1 MKNILK
7 KAGDSTHS
15 LVDVCERVS
24 KIGIYLLI
32 FLVPVLFLPWTANV
46 LEFNKQAALI
56 ILTFISF
63 FAWLLKVLISGKAK
77 INLSIVYIPVAL
89 VLLVYSLST
98 IFSWWRYGSF
108 WGWPQITSE
117 SLVSIVGLVLVYVLI
132 ANIFNRKEMFY
143 LASTLTLSG
152 VLAMIFG
159 IFQLF
164 GKYLFSVGFTKAVS
178 FNTIGGVANLGIFA
192 AVLLPLSMMLLVTSK
207 KNLFR
212 VFFAIA
218 IFVEA
223 ITLLVVNVSIVWWL
237 VIVGSALVFAFAMQ
251 RRDIFDSRWLIM
263 PMFFLSLALLF
274 SLFRFSIPGMPER
287 PIEVYLKQ
295 VPSLQIVAKSLQTNP
310 VFGTGPGTFNYNF
323 ARYKETSFNAGNF
336 WNASFDWAG
345 SKFLTVL
352 STTGVLGGLVL
363 ISLIGFF
370 IYFGIIFLL
379 KKSHVENI
387 SIGEEEDLDKT
398 FLWNL
403 GIGLF
408 ISFIVLSVAYFLYNS
423 NITLDFVYFA
433 VMALFI
439 GLLYP
444 TKKEFTLKSSS
455 FTTLIFT
462 FVTTIIF
469 VFGLGII
476 ILEGQRY
483 VSAVSYLDGVKLW
496 QEGKFDQALKNL
508 SRAATI
514 SPAVDLYWR
523 EIAQAN
529 LQNIDIIANNSN
541 LSQDQKKQTM
551 QASVNQCVNAAKT
564 ATEINP
570 KNPINWALRGS
581 IYQSLIGTVGG
592 TKDWSVQAY
601 EEALKLEPANPSY
614 PTQAGVSILKEVGN
628 LSEQEKDKKDA
639 LLEEAK
645 KYFEEAITLKSDY
658 AVAHFQLAR
667 IYMDQK
673 KDDEMVNSLEK
684 AKESAPYDVGL
695 AFQLGLIYYQKG
707 DFEKARIELER
718 AVFLSPNYANA
729 LYFLGLTYDK
739 LKQRDMAIIIFQKI
753 IESNPDNSLVITI
766 LSNLKAGKSALDGVQ
781 QENAAQ
787 PPINEK

>member
-1 MKNILK
+1 MLK
-7 KAGDSTHS
+7 KASDSTHS
-15 LVDVCERVS
+15 LVDICERVS
-24 KIGIYLLI
+24 KISIYLLI
-32 FLVPVLFLPWTANV
+32 FLMPILFLPWTANV

-77 INLSIVYIPVAL
+77 INLSIVYIPAAL
-89 VLLVYSLST
+89 TLLVYSLST
-98 IFSWWRYGSF
+98 VFSWWRYGSF
-108 WGWPQITSE
+108 WGWPQVTSE
-117 SLVSIVGLVLVYVLI
+117 GLVSIVGLVLVYVLI

-159 IFQLF
+159 VFQLF
-164 GKYLFSVGFTKAVS
+164 GKYLFSIGFTKAVS
-178 FNTIGGVANLGIFA
+178 FNTIGGIANLGIFA

-212 VFFAIA
+212 VFFAVA
-218 IFVEA
+218 ILAEA
-223 ITLLVVNVSIVWWL
+223 VTLLVVNIPIVWWL
-237 VIVGSALVFAFAMQ
+237 VIIGSALVFAFAMQ
-251 RRDIFDSRWLIM
+251 RRDVFDSRWLIM

-274 SLFRFSIPGMPER
+274 SFFKFSIPGIPER
-287 PIEVYLKQ
+287 PVEVYLKQ
-295 VPSLQIVAKSLQTNP
+295 MPSFQIALKSLQTNP
-310 VFGTGPGTFNYNF
+310 VFGTGPGTFSYAF
-323 ARYKETSFNAGNF
+323 ARYKDTDFNAGDF
-336 WNASFDWAG
+336 WNANLDWAG

-352 STTGVLGGLVL
+352 STTGALGALAFIV
-363 ISLIGFF
+363 LIGFF

-387 SIGEEEDLDKT
+387 SIGAEEDLDKT

-408 ISFIVLSVAYFLYNS
+408 ISFMVLSIAYFLYSS
-423 NITLDFVYFA
+423 NVTLDFVYFA
-433 VMALFI
+433 LMALFV

-444 TKKEFTLKSSS
+444 AKKEFTLKSSS

-469 VFGLGII
+469 VFGLGIM

-483 VSAVSYLDGVKLW
+483 VSAISYLNGVKLW
-496 QEGKFDQALKNL
+496 QEGKSELSLKSL
-508 SRAATI
+508 GRAATI

-523 EIAQAN
+523 EIAQAY
-529 LQNIDIIANNSN
+529 LQNIDIIANNSS
-541 LSQDQKKQTM
+541 LSQDQKRQTL
-551 QASVNQCVNAAKT
+551 QFSVNQCVNAAKT
-564 ATEINP
+564 ATEVNP
-570 KNPINWALRGS
+570 KNPINWSLRGS
-581 IYQSLIGTVGG
+581 VYQNLIGTVGG

-614 PTQAGVSILKEVGN
+614 PTQAGVSVLREAGN
-628 LSEQEKDKKDA
+628 LSEQEKDKKSI
-639 LLEEAK
+639 LLDEAK

-658 AVAHFQLAR
+658 AAAHFQLAR
-667 IYMDQK
+667 IYMDQNK
-673 KDDEMVNSLEK
+673 EDEMVDSLEK

-695 AFQLGLIYYQKG
+695 AFQLGLIYYQKENFG
-707 DFEKARIELER
+707 KAQIELER
-718 AVFLSPNYANA
+718 AVFLSPDYANA

-739 LKQRDMAIIIFQKI
+739 LKQKDMALIVFQKI
-753 IESNPDNSLVITI
+753 AQSNPDNSLVITI
-766 LSNLKAGKSALDGVQ
+766 LNNLKAGKGALEGVQ
-781 QENAAQ
+781 QGNSIQ